1 MRNAPVYQCC
11 PDTACAFRVDEAGLA
26 VMRKAQGSDTDASS
40 FAARPVQSSGI
51 TGLSGIQA
59 ICSGK
64 MIRAEEYALKA
75 SQMERSEN
83 VTNCAAVST
92 MPPPNRYRNGKLCR
106 MRFAEDQS
114 ILLPYAPQRYKK
126 TVERKRVFRGE
137 RMRAPSRTYPSI
149 IKMFA
154 ASLGSLRS
162 SENSLMRVRLFTVT
176 RGAGSTEMREISAV
190 RASAEKRKLSSES
203 ELSEASG
210 CEPPAQAGDSNT
222 SLISQR

>member
-26 VMRKAQGSDTDASS
+26 VMREAQGSDTDASS

-114 ILLPYAPQRYKK
+114 ILLPYAPQRKK
-126 TVERKRVFRGE
+126 GNC
-137 RMRAPSRTYPSI
+137 RAKASFLRRADAPPPRTHCIHPSSKCLPLRWGRFAPRRTRSCEFDY
-149 IKMFA
+149 
-154 ASLGSLRS
+154 LR
-162 SENSLMRVRLFTVT
+162 
-176 RGAGSTEMREISAV
+176 
-190 RASAEKRKLSSES
+190 
-203 ELSEASG
+203 
-210 CEPPAQAGDSNT
+210 
-222 SLISQR
+222 